1 MNHTEETSNEKII
14 RLSIGYALW
23 IISATMTV
31 GLYLELADSSL
42 LSIIIFLAVA
52 ITLECTKI
60 LLWRSHS
67 GISRALGILL
77 VLLSLFASFGE
88 SVVVLTESEQRTEE
102 SARARLSAT
111 PQYQTVLEDIKSYEM
126 QISERL
132 NRVAKYPANYYSL
145 ARQDLNAIDVLREEK
160 TKSLQELRDLE
171 TASAENEGAH
181 SMFPIVA
188 RFMHIDENW
197 LRLIVSMVVALC
209 IEVGAILLTKRDC
222 IQSVNKTPRSK
233 KIMRYP
239 TVGHDHELT
248 DIEKQFIK
256 AAQDDSSYPF
266 LCGRDKTA
274 KKLGL
279 SCYDAKKIVQALI
292 DKGFVEVKQRRLL
305 LIQAERTRI
314 A

>member
-14 RLSIGYALW
+14 RLSVGYALW

-52 ITLECTKI
+52 ISLECTKI

-145 ARQDLNAIDVLREEK
+145 ARQDLKAIDVLREEK
-160 TKSLQELRDLE
+160 TKALQELRDLE
-171 TASAENEGAH
+171 TASAENEGSH
-181 SMFPIVA
+181 SMFLIVA

-209 IEVGAILLTKRDC
+209 IEVGAILLTQRDSN
-222 IQSVNKTPRSK
+222 QVDRKLPRSK
-233 KIMRYP
+233 EFEKYP
-239 TVGHDHELT
+239 AVGHEDPLT
-248 DIEKQFIK
+248 DIENRFLD
-256 AAQDDSSYPF
+256 AAQNDVSYPF
-266 LCGRDKTA
+266 LSGRDKTA
-274 KKLGL
+274 KKLGI
-279 SCYDAKKIVQALI
+279 SYYESKKIVQGLI
-292 DKGFVEVKQRRLL
+292 KKGKIEVRQRRLML
-305 LIQAERTRI
+305 AQPERTQS